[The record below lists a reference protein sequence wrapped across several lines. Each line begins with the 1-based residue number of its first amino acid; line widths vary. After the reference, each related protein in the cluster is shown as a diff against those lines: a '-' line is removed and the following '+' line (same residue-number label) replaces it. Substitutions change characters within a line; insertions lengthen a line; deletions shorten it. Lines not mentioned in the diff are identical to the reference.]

1 MPQSD
6 LLKELESL
14 KKRIETLESKASDKN
29 SLQMFGRSYSQAGS
43 SNSDFVIK
51 TKGQVKIQW
60 GSKYIDLIKDGK
72 INANFKFIY
81 QTDKVG
87 TKDGIYVVGEN
98 KDVILVI
105 DGNSITLSSQGGN
118 TYVSFQD
125 IQTADSDQ
133 KHTALKNIGLIYE
146 NYSDVEQAQIKNG
159 IVYVESEKKLYTILN
174 GVVSEFSVSIPN
186 PYTQQFVIAKNDS
199 KNGALVIKGTGLTNS
214 VLFNTSYIYEEDFRL
229 VLNTPSGLYIKL
241 GDNYKIKVENDTVLF
256 TDKITAPSIQS
267 SNASSDYGY
276 RLYMQNGQSTLEVDN
291 IIVRNADIS
300 NQNTLYPT
308 TWNYNNNIISSIQ
321 QQEQDN
327 QYNITL
333 KYENT
338 FKVGS
343 QLYVY
348 LDTKL
353 SSQDI
358 TYNSL
363 YIISFIIQS
372 IDKQSIVVTLSDTI
386 DSEIYNDFNFYFS
399 LLTNQTIFEIGNTK
413 SIRLVRQS
421 KDGLDLLE
429 STGINDEKTLSNV
442 KTRIGDLTNLGLK
455 GKSNDDE
462 VSIEGLGV
470 YSSNGVFDSIQY
482 SKDYNLPQDDNSSKL
497 ASTEWVRKLSSDS
510 TVDIDFTINELN
522 ILPEDYFSRMDIRGL
537 EAGQKFYT
545 TKTYVGKYGFITI
558 DKQEYIT
565 TYSGIVRSKIDNDLW
580 SHRSLSAMYS
590 LANNTWYNQG
600 NYLIKDHFNPGYYYS
615 TQQLGNKPV
624 SPIYIGT
631 DLRDFQVDSKN
642 KYLWYTNDGE
652 TWILVQE
659 YVDPI
664 QDVLYIR
671 TTTRN
676 FYAVEDVQYP
686 AGFICYN
693 DGSTNVAIG
702 NGRGVSN
709 YLEVL
714 NEYVERK
721 PLTILQNIESIAV
734 KGQIPVMDG
743 YNWLWSLKSGS
754 DPTKYDSWTLVSGIG
769 SSVPVV
775 YDLDRLS
782 FGNCGGITSGVV
794 WTKVDESGVNTGS
807 IDSSELTN
815 GDGTESDWNNSA
827 FVRSFLVTAFSDFLR
842 RNIARYTDTLG
853 WSFNYDSIVHL
864 KGWGGYINFYIG
876 SPENPTSDDINNIDS
891 LPKSVFLWVNG
902 SVFCNGHK
910 ADFYFD
916 SVSPGLKINV
926 GQCYQENIDVGKTA
940 NITTFFDITYKGLR
954 VQVTDLPQ
962 IN

>member
-1 MPQSD
+1 MESQ
-6 LLKELESL
+6 ELETL
-14 KKRIETLESKASDKN
+14 KKEIKN
-29 SLQMFGRSYSQAGS
+29 LRQELQNQKSNISGRTYSSFGS
-43 SNSDFVIK
+43 SNSDFLIK

-256 TDKITAPSIQS
+256 TDKITAPFIQS

-321 QQEQDN
+321 QQDN

-353 SSQDI
+353 SNQDI

-372 IDKQSIVVTLSDTI
+372 IDQQSIIVTLSDTI
-386 DSEIYNDFNFYFS
+386 DSEIYNDFNSYFS
-399 LLTNQTIFEIGNTK
+399 LLTNQTIFEIGNTE

-455 GKSNDDE
+455 GKLNNDE

-470 YSSNGVFDSIQY
+470 YSSNGVFDSVQY
-482 SKDYNLPQDDNSSKL
+482 SKDYNLPYNDNSSKL
-497 ASTEWVRKLSSDS
+497 ASTEWVHKLLPAGSIIMFSGQSPIPDGWAVCDGNNGTPNLIGKFIKASDTSGSEGGQSSIQLSVENLPSHTHTFPTSQIS
-510 TVDIDFTINELN
+510 TSTN
-522 ILPEDYFSRMDIRGL
+522 G
-537 EAGQKFYT
+537 AHTHTYT
-545 TKTYVGKYGFITI
+545 QLKYGGSEFLNAVEVEATVSNSEEQTSESGNHFHTI
-558 DKQEYIT
+558 DLSNVYL
-565 TYSGIVRSKIDNDLW
+565 SNVGDNKPLEW
-580 SHRSLSAMYS
+580 EPTFYS
-590 LANNTWYNQG
+590 LIFIMK
-600 NYLIKDHFNPGYYYS
+600 L
-615 TQQLGNKPV
+615 
-624 SPIYIGT
+624 PI
-631 DLRDFQVDSKN
+631 
-642 KYLWYTNDGE
+642 
-652 TWILVQE
+652 
-659 YVDPI
+659 
-664 QDVLYIR
+664 
-671 TTTRN
+671 
-676 FYAVEDVQYP
+676 
-686 AGFICYN
+686 
-693 DGSTNVAIG
+693 
-702 NGRGVSN
+702 
-709 YLEVL
+709 
-714 NEYVERK
+714 
-721 PLTILQNIESIAV
+721 
-734 KGQIPVMDG
+734 
-743 YNWLWSLKSGS
+743 
-754 DPTKYDSWTLVSGIG
+754 
-769 SSVPVV
+769 
-775 YDLDRLS
+775 
-782 FGNCGGITSGVV
+782 
-794 WTKVDESGVNTGS
+794 
-807 IDSSELTN
+807 
-815 GDGTESDWNNSA
+815 
-827 FVRSFLVTAFSDFLR
+827 
-842 RNIARYTDTLG
+842 
-853 WSFNYDSIVHL
+853 
-864 KGWGGYINFYIG
+864 
-876 SPENPTSDDINNIDS
+876 
-891 LPKSVFLWVNG
+891 
-902 SVFCNGHK
+902 
-910 ADFYFD
+910 
-916 SVSPGLKINV
+916 
-926 GQCYQENIDVGKTA
+926 
-940 NITTFFDITYKGLR
+940 
-954 VQVTDLPQ
+954 
-962 IN
+962 

>member
-1 MPQSD
+1 MESQ
-6 LLKELESL
+6 ELETL
-14 KKRIETLESKASDKN
+14 KKEIKN
-29 SLQMFGRSYSQAGS
+29 LRQELQNQKSNISGRTYSSFGS
-43 SNSDFVIK
+43 SNSDFLIK

-159 IVYVESEKKLYTILN
+159 IVYIESEKKLYTILN

-229 VLNTPSGLYIKL
+229 ILNTPSGLYIKL

-291 IIVRNADIS
+291 IIVRNSDIS

-321 QQEQDN
+321 QQQDN

-353 SSQDI
+353 SNQDI

-372 IDKQSIVVTLSDTI
+372 IDQQSIVVTLSDTI
-386 DSEIYNDFNFYFS
+386 DSEIYNDFNSYFS
-399 LLTNQTIFEIGNTK
+399 LLTNQTIFEIGNTE

-455 GKSNDDE
+455 GKSNNDE
-462 VSIEGLGV
+462 VNIEGLGV
-470 YSSNGVFDSIQY
+470 YSSNGVFDSVQY
-482 SKDYNLPQDDNSSKL
+482 SKDYNLPYNDNSSKL
-497 ASTEWVRKLSSDS
+497 ASTEWVHKLLPAGSIIMFSGQSPIPDGWAVCDGQNGTPNLIGRFIKSEASSGQIGGANEVTLTIDNLPSHTHTVQAGNLTTSTESHRHSIPRGSYGYGNDGGSIDTWTSDS
-510 TVDIDFTINELN
+510 TET
-522 ILPEDYFSRMDIRGL
+522 S
-537 EAGQKFYT
+537 
-545 TKTYVGKYGFITI
+545 
-558 DKQEYIT
+558 
-565 TYSGIVRSKIDNDLW
+565 
-580 SHRSLSAMYS
+580 
-590 LANNTWYNQG
+590 
-600 NYLIKDHFNPGYYYS
+600 
-615 TQQLGNKPV
+615 
-624 SPIYIGT
+624 
-631 DLRDFQVDSKN
+631 
-642 KYLWYTNDGE
+642 YTN
-652 TWILVQE
+652 
-659 YVDPI
+659 
-664 QDVLYIR
+664 
-671 TTTRN
+671 
-676 FYAVEDVQYP
+676 
-686 AGFICYN
+686 
-693 DGSTNVAIG
+693 
-702 NGRGVSN
+702 
-709 YLEVL
+709 
-714 NEYVERK
+714 
-721 PLTILQNIESIAV
+721 
-734 KGQIPVMDG
+734 
-743 YNWLWSLKSGS
+743 
-754 DPTKYDSWTLVSGIG
+754 YDSHSHTVDVSGITL
-769 SSVPVV
+769 SSVGNDVPVKIEPL
-775 YDLDRLS
+775 YYSLI
-782 FGNCGGITSGVV
+782 FIM
-794 WTKVDESGVNTGS
+794 K
-807 IDSSELTN
+807 
-815 GDGTESDWNNSA
+815 
-827 FVRSFLVTAFSDFLR
+827 
-842 RNIARYTDTLG
+842 
-853 WSFNYDSIVHL
+853 IV
-864 KGWGGYINFYIG
+864 
-876 SPENPTSDDINNIDS
+876 
-891 LPKSVFLWVNG
+891 
-902 SVFCNGHK
+902 
-910 ADFYFD
+910 
-916 SVSPGLKINV
+916 
-926 GQCYQENIDVGKTA
+926 
-940 NITTFFDITYKGLR
+940 
-954 VQVTDLPQ
+954 
-962 IN
+962 